1 VGKYFLGSLINQMHK
16 FRHIEAIIGELGM
29 CPALGMVSLVL
40 RIDQL
45 PLLPSAI
52 ANATQ
57 ASQILVAIGILAV
70 IQLEYASPVGQEEQ
84 VRQSSA
90 VHADEYV
97 RVPGDGQL
105 VDEGEPTGVIY

>member
-1 VGKYFLGSLINQMHK
+1 VGKYFLGCLIDEMNE
-16 FRHIEAIIGELGM
+16 FRHIEAIVGELGV

-40 RIDQL
+40 RINQL
-45 PLLPSAI
+45 PLLPSSI

-57 ASQILVAIGILAV
+57 ASQVLVAIGILAV
-70 IQLEYASPVGQEEQ
+70 VQLEDAGPVGQEEQ